1 MAWVT
6 LHLGERTGRP
16 VGRHLIVD
24 MNLVGMLF
32 ASAFG
37 AAAVVPF
44 IVSTVRSSLKAKR

>member
-1 MAWVT
+1 VARVT
-6 LHLGERTGRP
+6 PDTVERTVRP

-24 MNLVGMLF
+24 MNMVGMLF

-44 IVSTVRSSLKAKR
+44 IVSTLRTSMKSKR

>member
-1 MAWVT
+1 M
-6 LHLGERTGRP
+6 
-16 VGRHLIVD
+16 D

-44 IVSTVRSSLKAKR
+44 VVSTLRTSLKNKR